1 MDPFEAQCHS
11 PDDNDSFSETF
22 FNRTAGC
29 LTGDTFTAMDE
40 TRSAQLCSRE
50 MRDRYSQ
57 LFVGCDTKSFVMEV
71 TFTPQQECDR
81 SVFKVNAYI
90 DGKNCNE
97 PSEEIRCEE
106 LPNGGVKITAIVN
119 PNQSVNSATFT
130 VEALYENAIQFD
142 YDLRWVMRE

>member
-1 MDPFEAQCHS
+1 
-11 PDDNDSFSETF
+11 
-22 FNRTAGC
+22 
-29 LTGDTFTAMDE
+29 MDE

-81 SVFKVNAYI
+81 SVFKINAYI
-90 DGKNCNE
+90 DGKNCDE
-97 PSEEIRCEE
+97 SSEEIRCEE